1 MKERLG
7 RLILFFLFLVLGS
20 GLMLLAP
27 AHIALGGTEVSLD
40 DDDDNDKE
48 SRKDLDR
55 KLAAKLKS
63 AGFTG
68 NIAATLEI
76 RLGRRLDRRLANL
89 GRLIYFDNIQ
99 GLHDDNSC
107 AGCHSPAFV
116 FGDSQSMAIGVNN
129 NGIVGPNRAG
139 PRNQRKAPPIVN
151 SAFFPKL
158 MLNGRFI
165 SLSGDPFDNS
175 KGFQFPAPEGTTKF
189 PPNHP
194 MIKTLLAGQGHIPQT
209 ELVEMAGFT
218 GTRGT
223 IGPDFDFFDDGHG
236 SKLPRADASG
246 FRNEPIRAAVLE
258 RFNSTNEYRKL
269 FGDIF
274 NGGKS
279 FRKGEIA
286 FFMVAQAI
294 AEFQISLTLANAP
307 IDQFAR
313 GEMNALSAREK
324 RGALLF
330 FGNAN
335 CVTCHAVAGRS
346 NEMFSDFEN
355 RVLGVPQ
362 IAPAFGVGTGN
373 VLFDGPRHDE
383 DFGAEQITGNPAD
396 RYKFRTSPLRNVALQ
411 PAFFHNG
418 SFSRL
423 EDAVRHHLDV
433 FNSALNYNP
442 VAAGVDRDLTLRQGP
457 IKPVLNRI
465 DPLIAKR
472 IKLSNQEFEDLVA
485 FVRNGLLDPMA
496 RPEILCALLPSKV
509 PSGSAVARYEGCKQ

>member
-1 MKERLG
+1 
-7 RLILFFLFLVLGS
+7 
-20 GLMLLAP
+20 
-27 AHIALGGTEVSLD
+27 
-40 DDDDNDKE
+40 
-48 SRKDLDR
+48 
-55 KLAAKLKS
+55 
-63 AGFTG
+63 
-68 NIAATLEI
+68 
-76 RLGRRLDRRLANL
+76 
-89 GRLIYFDNIQ
+89 
-99 GLHDDNSC
+99 
-107 AGCHSPAFV
+107 
-116 FGDSQSMAIGVNN
+116 MAIGVNN

-139 PRNQRKAPPIVN
+139 PRNQRKAPPVVN
-151 SAFFPKL
+151 SAFFPKQ

-194 MIKTLLAGQGHIPQT
+194 TIKTLLAAQGHIPQT

-236 SKLPRADASG
+236 SKLPPADASG

-279 FRKGEIA
+279 FKKGEIA

-313 GEMNALSAREK
+313 GDMNALSTGEK

-330 FGNAN
+330 FGDAN
-335 CVTCHAVAGRS
+335 CVTCHAVAGKS

-355 RVLGVPQ
+355 HVIGVPQ

-373 VLFDGPRHDE
+373 VLFDGPGHDE
-383 DFGAEQITGNPAD
+383 DFGAEQITANPAD
-396 RYKFRTSPLRNVALQ
+396 RYKFRTSPLRNVAVQ

-418 SFSRL
+418 SFTRL

-433 FNSALNYNP
+433 FNSALNYSP
-442 VAAGVDRDLTLRQGP
+442 VAAGVDKDLTLRQGP

-472 IKLSNQEFEDLVA
+472 IKLSNREFEDLVA

-496 RPEILCALLPSKV
+496 KPEILCALVPSKV
-509 PSGSAVARYEGCKQ
+509 PSGSPVARYEGCKQ